1 MSQGQNLFSADL
13 PRRPRPP
20 RKGKAASCRPVSLF
34 CSPVPTSKLPSRLPA
49 IRIRAGRVSL
59 PTTDED
65 AASPESPRQQ
75 QPENHILSLLGLG
88 ATRLSSLQ
96 TIFPLAHAD
105 EALPE
110 DGTIIIIDHASCLL
124 LTASTCV
131 LALTLARHPPTL
143 APLLLLRPRWT
154 PRPLRRLQGRRIA
167 RRTRSRRPSVG
178 RRTTPR
184 PSVCDP
190 RDLCPVRRRCP
201 PIPPS
206 IAPSPD

>member
-1 MSQGQNLFSADL
+1 MSQGQNLFSAGL

-49 IRIRAGRVSL
+49 TSHPSRPSQSPHDRRGRGIAGI
-59 PTTDED
+59 
-65 AASPESPRQQ
+65 AAPAAAR
-75 QPENHILSLLGLG
+75 NHILSLLGPG

-110 DGTIIIIDHASCLL
+110 DGIIIIIDHASCLL

-143 APLLLLRPRWT
+143 ALLLVLRSRWT
-154 PRPLRRLQGRRIA
+154 LRPLRRLQGRRIA

-184 PSVCDP
+184 PSVCGP